1 MVKELLNIYRRLTRD
16 ILLYIREVLDVGL
29 FVRENYSVITFI
41 LVKNRLQLSLS
52 AIFRIVANVKPLKS
66 W

>member
-1 MVKELLNIYRRLTRD
+1 MAKELLNIYRRLTRD
-16 ILLYIREVLDVGL
+16 ILLYIRTVLDVGL
-29 FVRENYSVITFI
+29 FVRENYSIITFI
-41 LVKNRLQLSLS
+41 LVKNRLQLWLS

>member
-29 FVRENYSVITFI
+29 FVRENYSVITLI

>member
-16 ILLYIREVLDVGL
+16 ILLYIRTVLDVGL

-52 AIFRIVANVKPLKS
+52 AIFRIVANVRPLKS
-66 W
+66 